1 MIFVNALPLAVIEL
15 KNPEDPQATAR
26 SAFNQLQTYKQE
38 IPGLFQS
45 NELLPVSDGLEARAG
60 TLTAGWEW
68 FMPWRTM
75 TGEELAPKGSLEL
88 ETLVR
93 GVFEKSRLLD
103 LIQNLVVFEVNGA

>member
-1 MIFVNALPLAVIEL
+1 
-15 KNPEDPQATAR
+15 
-26 SAFNQLQTYKQE
+26 
-38 IPGLFQS
+38 
-45 NELLPVSDGLEARAG
+45 
-60 TLTAGWEW
+60 
-68 FMPWRTM
+68 MPWRTM